1 VVQCR
6 SVRRA
11 ILTLCVVSQCGLAF
25 GQSLGDLAKK
35 SSEAGKTTAAPT
47 IVLRESPPPSE
58 SGPPRLTEKVLET
71 YLDARI
77 ALADLRRADK
87 ALSNR
92 FHAARNK
99 TKHYDELERVYGSEP
114 AIVDLF
120 ATYGLTAYSYVEIE
134 RALYRGLWWAV
145 EYKISL
151 ERFSPLDQQNV
162 KWIAAHRSFAE
173 SIRTRCKAAEQG
185 LPFQNFI
192 QQVF

>member
-1 VVQCR
+1 VARGR
-6 SVRRA
+6 SVHRS
-11 ILTLCVVSQCGLAF
+11 ILTLCIAAHAGLAF
-25 GQSLGDLAKK
+25 GQSFGELAKK
-35 SSEAGKTTAAPT
+35 ASEPGKTSSAPT
-47 IVLRESPPPSE
+47 IVMREAPPARE

-71 YLDARI
+71 YLEARI

-99 TKHYDELERVYGSEP
+99 TQHYDELERVYGSEP

-120 ATYGLTAYSYVEIE
+120 ATYGLSAYSYVEIE
-134 RALYRGLWWAV
+134 RALYRGLWWAT
-145 EYKISL
+145 EYAMSL
-151 ERFSPLDQQNV
+151 ERLPPLDRENV
-162 KWIAAHRSFAE
+162 KWVAAHRSFAE
-173 SIRTRCKAAEQG
+173 GIRSRYKAAEQG